1 MSTLRLTALT
11 GIVVLLAACAA
22 TRPGPVEPVQGCP
35 QLPTGNY
42 VQKVDSFLF
51 VVDSSESM
59 GEFHHGEQ
67 KLQTAKKIV
76 GCINEMIPDFTLSAG
91 LRSFGRG
98 YGLFSINSTDPNY
111 PPGGYCR
118 AGYRSALSTI
128 TFPCGNTP
136 LAEALTATADDLESM
151 PGRIAVIV
159 VSDGKSTTGD
169 PVAAARQ
176 LKKTYEDRLCIYTV
190 LIGQD
195 LQGYH
200 TMRDI
205 AAAGACGTMVTA
217 AWVTTDTGM
226 IDFVR
231 EVFLEPAPMPAVAPL
246 APKPEPAPVVE
257 KIVLSSIMFDFDK
270 ADIKPE
276 FEPVLDEAAAI
287 LKRHPGKNIVIE
299 GHTCWIGTERY
310 NMGLS
315 LRRAASVQKYLI
327 KKGIPAGQLAVKG
340 FGETRPRADNTTREG
355 RRLNRRVEFV
365 VEQ

>member
-1 MSTLRLTALT
+1 MRTVRLTALI
-11 GIVVLLAACAA
+11 GIVVLVAACAT
-22 TRPGPVEPVQGCP
+22 TRPGPVEPLQGCA
-35 QLPTGNY
+35 QLPEGNY

-59 GEFHHGEQ
+59 GEFHGGEQ
-67 KLQTAKKIV
+67 KLQIARKIV
-76 GCINEMIPDFTLSAG
+76 GCVNEMIPDFTLTAA

-98 YGLFSINSTDPNY
+98 YGLFSINSTFPNY
-111 PPGGYCR
+111 PPAGYCR
-118 AGYRSALSTI
+118 AGYRAALANI

-136 LAEALTATADDLESM
+136 LAEALAAAGKDLDTL

-159 VSDGKSTTGD
+159 LSDGKSTTGD

-176 LKKTYEDRLCIYTV
+176 LKKTCGDRLCIYTV

-205 AAAGACGTMVTA
+205 AAAGECGTMVPA
-217 AWVTTDTGM
+217 SWVATNTGM

-231 EVFLEPAPMPAVAPL
+231 EVFLEPVPVPVVASVVPS
-246 APKPEPAPVVE
+246 PEPAPVVE

-287 LKRHPGKNIVIE
+287 LKKHSRRKIVIE
-299 GHTCWIGTERY
+299 GHTCWIGTESY

-315 LRRAASVQKYLI
+315 RRRAGSVQKYLI
-327 KKGIPAGQLAVKG
+327 RNGIPAGQLTIKG
-340 FGETRPRADNTTREG
+340 FGETRPRADNSSREG